1 MPATRPDAVPGSHP
15 VMTQSP
21 PTRHRTPASRPDQ
34 WRRCVASVQR
44 LRSGSWAGRSRTSLL
59 ARFGVTAAIV
69 MGVSGAS
76 LPLAT
81 APAAATTSS
90 TTLVP
95 SYRMVASDGG
105 IFDFGGTTFGGSMG
119 GHPLN
124 KPMVGMASTP
134 TGQGYW
140 TVASD
145 GGIFSF
151 GNAQFYGSMGGTP
164 LNKPIVGMASTPDG
178 KGYWEVASDGGIFS
192 FGNAQFYG
200 SMGGKPL
207 NKPIVGM
214 AATPDGKGYW
224 EVASDGGIFSFG
236 DAHFYGSTGGV
247 PLPGPVVGI
256 AATPTGKG
264 YWIVTSTGFVSN
276 FGDAVYY
283 GSAPAHLVEPVVGIS
298 ASLGTGQLGADPPY
312 PAGSVGYDVSFAQCG
327 SPLPPG
333 PYQIGV
339 VETNGWGD
347 SSPNPCLR
355 QEAAWAGAGLNL
367 YTYLTCNAAPSSTG
381 TTPPGSQPCTYS
393 QGVAEAT
400 YAYDTAEAAGV
411 DVSVPWWLD
420 VEGQNWSTSTSAN
433 QQLVAGALAGL
444 RALGLLHV
452 GIYASPGVWTSIVG
466 AWEPQVP
473 YWAADWAGT
482 APSTICT
489 TVNGNPNYPVLPG
502 PVVMTQY
509 SSPQS
514 PYSYDGMDYTS
525 FDNDYA
531 C

>member
-1 MPATRPDAVPGSHP
+1 
-15 VMTQSP
+15 
-21 PTRHRTPASRPDQ
+21 
-34 WRRCVASVQR
+34 
-44 LRSGSWAGRSRTSLL
+44 
-59 ARFGVTAAIV
+59 
-69 MGVSGAS
+69 
-76 LPLAT
+76 
-81 APAAATTSS
+81 
-90 TTLVP
+90 
-95 SYRMVASDGG
+95 
-105 IFDFGGTTFGGSMG
+105 
-119 GHPLN
+119 
-124 KPMVGMASTP
+124 
-134 TGQGYW
+134 
-140 TVASD
+140 D

-151 GNAQFYGSMGGTP
+151 GNAVFYGSMGGTP
-164 LNKPIVGMASTPDG
+164 LNKPIVGMAS
-178 KGYWEVASDGGIFS
+178 
-192 FGNAQFYG
+192 
-200 SMGGKPL
+200 
-207 NKPIVGM
+207 
-214 AATPDGKGYW
+214 TPDGKGYW

-381 TTPPGSQPCTYS
+381 TAPSSTGTAPSSTGTTPPGSQPCTYS